1 MIQIF
6 PDSRLKRIFRMF
18 RICFRMMRKQVNV
31 LKANVFEAAKSNFFA
46 FRMVANLLIAKCYAV
61 QH

>member
-1 MIQIF
+1 MIQLI
-6 PDSRLKRIFRMF
+6 PDSRLKRNFRMF

-31 LKANVFEAAKSNFFA
+31 LKANVFEAVKNNFFA
-46 FRMVANLLIAKCYAV
+46 FRMVANLLIAKCYEV